1 MYEHYEDPP
10 LSTVSS
16 MLCHADDLTTCLMVR
31 MIDSPLPQLIL
42 ILGLCST
49 ELQKTGT
56 FYTLLLQNY
65 NIEKCVRDIL
75 ELMIILQKKHM
86 MKHEHPMWDSI
97 IWSNSNQTFFK
108 IKLNSLKLSVSKYKE

>member
-1 MYEHYEDPP
+1 
-10 LSTVSS
+10 
-16 MLCHADDLTTCLMVR
+16 MVR

-108 IKLNSLKLSVSKYKE
+108 IKLNSLKLSVSKYKKIIIRKMMTQ